1 MVIMTPNQ
9 ELLTDYLI
17 ALKMPLA
24 DRMYIVAILWE
35 EEATLE
41 MLQYIAKTKESDLV
55 KLSSIALE
63 ISKKYEN
70 KAE

>member
-1 MVIMTPNQ
+1 MIIMTPNQ

-63 ISKKYEN
+63 ISKKYESH
-70 KAE
+70 EE

>member
-1 MVIMTPNQ
+1 MEVFTPNQ
-9 ELLTDYLI
+9 KLLIRYLKI
-17 ALKMPLA
+17 LGMPPA
-24 DRMYIVAILWE
+24 DGMYIVAILWE

-63 ISKKYEN
+63 ISKKYESH
-70 KAE
+70 EE